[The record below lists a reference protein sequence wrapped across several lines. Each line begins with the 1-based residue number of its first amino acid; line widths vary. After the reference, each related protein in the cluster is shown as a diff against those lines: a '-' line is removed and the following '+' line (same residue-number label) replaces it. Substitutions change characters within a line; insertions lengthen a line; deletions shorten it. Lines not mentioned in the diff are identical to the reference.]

1 MGGGGDGA
9 GKDHREHVLLKAGP
23 GPMGDRFGD
32 SAGGSGLVNRRG
44 VTYDTGTVFSGRGR
58 GGIPTRPRLDLATAE
73 RELQIVRD
81 DLHCNAVRLI
91 GRDVDRLVQVAERAL
106 ALGLEVWLS
115 PALWGKPADQTLHYC
130 VSAAERAERLRQQH
144 PDRFVLVLGS
154 ELTLFMHGIVPGRD
168 FGART
173 REAFTRI
180 KAGDHSANDRLND
193 FLGHASTA
201 VRGVYHGPLT
211 YASLVW
217 EDVDWDR
224 FDLIGVDH
232 YRDARIKDRYADML
246 QPLLALGK
254 PVVNTEFGMRTYQGA
269 ESGGGELGV
278 GIADQMR
285 VVLHHL
291 LPFAGRF
298 VRERLKG
305 DYVRDEAMQARELAE
320 TLTILDASGV
330 DGAFVAEFV
339 TAGATFS
346 EEPRYDLDMNAFSLV
361 KTYRHGKGTT
371 YPDMNWE
378 PKQSFYA
385 VAGHYATH

>member
-1 MGGGGDGA
+1 
-9 GKDHREHVLLKAGP
+9 
-23 GPMGDRFGD
+23 
-32 SAGGSGLVNRRG
+32 VNRRG
-44 VTYDTGTVFSGRGR
+44 VTYDTGIVFSGRGG
-58 GGIPTRPRLDLATAE
+58 GGIPTRPKLDLATAE
-73 RELQIVRD
+73 RELQIARD
-81 DLHCNAVRLI
+81 DLHCDAVRLI

-115 PALWGKPADQTLHYC
+115 PALWGRSSDETLHYDAA
-130 VSAAERAERLRQQH
+130 AAERAERLRQQH

-154 ELTLFMHGIVPGRD
+154 ELTIFMHGIVPGKD
-168 FGART
+168 FAART

-180 KAGDHSANDRLND
+180 KAGDHSASDRLND
-193 FLGHASTA
+193 FLGRASTA

-211 YASLVW
+211 YASLIW

-232 YRDARIKDRYADML
+232 YRDARIKDRYANML

-254 PVVNTEFGMRTYQGA
+254 PVINTEFGMRTYRSA
-269 ESGGGELGV
+269 ESDGALGFGV
-278 GIADQMR
+278 ADQTR

-291 LPFAGRF
+291 LPF
-298 VRERLKG
+298 VRERLNG
-305 DYVRDEAMQARELAE
+305 AYVRDEAMQARELVE
-320 TLTILDASGV
+320 TLTILDAAGV
-330 DGAFVAEFV
+330 DGAFVAEFI
-339 TAGATFS
+339 TAGAMFR
-346 EEPRYDLDMNAFSLV
+346 EEPRYDLDMNAFALV

-385 VAGHYATH
+385 VADYFATH

>member
-1 MGGGGDGA
+1 M
-9 GKDHREHVLLKAGP
+9 
-23 GPMGDRFGD
+23 
-32 SAGGSGLVNRRG
+32 NRRG
-44 VTYDTGTVFSGRGR
+44 VIYDTGAVFSGQRG
-58 GGIPTRPRLDLATAE
+58 GGIPTRPKLDLATAE
-73 RELQIVRD
+73 RELQIARD

-91 GRDVDRLVQVAERAL
+91 GRDVDRLVQVAEHAL

-115 PALWGKPADQTLHYC
+115 PALWGRPPDETLHYD

-144 PDRFVLVLGS
+144 PGRFVLVLGS
-154 ELTLFMHGIVPGRD
+154 ELTIFMQGIVPGRD
-168 FGART
+168 FTART

-193 FLGHASTA
+193 FLGRASTA

-211 YASLVW
+211 YASLIW

-232 YRDARIKDRYADML
+232 YRDARIKDRYAEML

-254 PVVNTEFGMRTYQGA
+254 PVINTEFGMRTYRGA
-269 ESGGGELGV
+269 ESDGTLGFGV
-278 GIADQMR
+278 ADQTR
-285 VVLHHL
+285 VGLHHL
-291 LPFAGRF
+291 LPF
-298 VRERLKG
+298 VRERLNG
-305 DYVRDEAMQARELAE
+305 DYIRDEAMQARELIE
-320 TLTILDASGV
+320 TLTALDAAGV

-346 EEPRYDLDMNAFSLV
+346 EQPRYDLDMNAFGLV

-378 PKQSFYA
+378 PKQSFHA
-385 VAGHYATH
+385 VADYYASHSPSV

>member
-1 MGGGGDGA
+1 
-9 GKDHREHVLLKAGP
+9 
-23 GPMGDRFGD
+23 
-32 SAGGSGLVNRRG
+32 VNRRG
-44 VTYDTGTVFSGRGR
+44 VTYDTGIVFSGPGYN
-58 GGIPTRPRLDLATAE
+58 IPTRPRLDLATAE
-73 RELQIVRD
+73 RELQIARD

-91 GRDVDRLVQVAERAL
+91 GREVDRLVQVAERAL

-115 PALWGKPADQTLHYC
+115 PALWGRPPDETLRYD
-130 VSAAERAERLRQQH
+130 VSAAERAEELRKQH

-154 ELTLFMHGIVPGRD
+154 ELTLFMEGIVPGWD
-168 FGART
+168 FAART
-173 REAFTRI
+173 REAITRI

-193 FLGHASTA
+193 FLGRASTA

-232 YRDARIKDRYADML
+232 YRDARIKDRYAEML

-254 PVVNTEFGMRTYQGA
+254 PVINTEFGMRTYRGA
-269 ESGGGELGV
+269 ESDGNLGFGV
-278 GIADQMR
+278 ADQLR
-285 VVLHHL
+285 VGLHQ
-291 LPFAGRF
+291 LPVVGRF
-298 VRERLKG
+298 VRERLNG

-320 TLTILDASGV
+320 TLTMLEAAGV

-339 TAGATFS
+339 TAGAIFS
-346 EEPRYDLDMNAFSLV
+346 DKPRYDLDMNAFALV

-378 PKQSFYA
+378 PKQSFHA
-385 VAGHYATH
+385 VANYYAAH

>member
-1 MGGGGDGA
+1 
-9 GKDHREHVLLKAGP
+9 
-23 GPMGDRFGD
+23 
-32 SAGGSGLVNRRG
+32 
-44 VTYDTGTVFSGRGR
+44 VTYDTGIVFSGPGYNV
-58 GGIPTRPRLDLATAE
+58 PTRPRLDLATAE

-91 GRDVDRLVQVAERAL
+91 GREVDRLVQVAERAL

-115 PALWGKPADQTLHYC
+115 PALWGRPPDETLRYD
-130 VSAAERAERLRQQH
+130 VSAAERAEELRKQH

-154 ELTLFMHGIVPGRD
+154 ELTLFTQGIVPGRD
-168 FGART
+168 FAERT
-173 REAFTRI
+173 REAITRI

-193 FLGHASTA
+193 FLGRASTA

-232 YRDARIKDRYADML
+232 YRDARIKDRYAEML

-254 PVVNTEFGMRTYQGA
+254 PVINTEFGMRTYRGA
-269 ESGGGELGV
+269 ESDGTLGFGV
-278 GIADQMR
+278 ADQLR
-285 VVLHHL
+285 VGLRQ
-291 LPFAGRF
+291 LPVVGRF
-298 VRERLKG
+298 VRERLNG

-320 TLTILDASGV
+320 TLTMLDAAGV
-330 DGAFVAEFV
+330 AGAFVAEFV

-346 EEPRYDLDMNAFSLV
+346 EEPRYDLDMNAFALV
-361 KTYRHGKGTT
+361 KTYRHGKGKT
-371 YPDMNWE
+371 YPDMTWE
-378 PKQSFYA
+378 PKQSFQA
-385 VAGHYATH
+385 VANYYAAH